1 MTYKIRVVMCPADP
15 DRKPYITNIS
25 NSLENMQRTVGGY
38 IESVTFRGVDE
49 GVYAVIRDEEGR
61 LKRYRPNCEIA
72 GVDFVGD
79 VFVARV
85 DGDEFSD
92 VPLGFLPEFLEHYYK
107 RM

>member
-38 IESVTFRGVDE
+38 IESVSFLGIDE
-49 GVYAVIRDEEGR
+49 GEYAVICDEEGR
-61 LKRYRPNCEIA
+61 LKGYHPNCEIA

-85 DGDEFSD
+85 DGDELAD
-92 VPLGFLPEFLEHYYK
+92 VPLGFLPEFLEHYYE